1 MYGIQITIQEL
12 FGLSPLDVRLKE
24 ALLGLRG
31 DGATPKTR
39 FDLTSLRILQPRMSF
54 PLWLGDRVSGR
65 RVPIYN
71 FFCRTQPPPE
81 EGWSLRVTQ
90 ARDYRGL
97 QATYDSH
104 NGTDFA
110 VPPGTMVVAAAAGRV
125 LRVSNEFHRGGLK
138 VFIDHGRGLFTSS
151 NHLARS
157 YVEPGE
163 VVRRGQPIA
172 LSGYS
177 GMDGVLAFPFSTPH
191 VHFNVWRGGEYVDP
205 FARDDEVSLWRTRN
219 DPRPW
224 DGAGDPWSYEP
235 TPWDAA
241 AIDEALSACIHDG
254 ARADILSGR
263 DLAERGMNAHFQLS
277 YFPTRFSSRPRLVS
291 ASWPPEPSLDLPFS
305 IADFDGV
312 AFPSDERSRVRG

>member
-1 MYGIQITIQEL
+1 MYGANITVKEL
-12 FGLSPLDVRLKE
+12 FGLSPLPVRLRE
-24 ALLGLRG
+24 AVLTLRG
-31 DGATPKTR
+31 DDATPKSR
-39 FDLTSLRILQPRMSF
+39 FDLTTLRILQPRMSL
-54 PLWLGDRVSGR
+54 PLWLGERCNGR
-65 RVPIYN
+65 LAPIYN

-110 VPPGTMVVAAAAGRV
+110 IPPGTVVVAAAAGRV
-125 LRVSNEFHRGGLK
+125 LRVSSEFHRGGLK
-138 VFIDHGRGLFTSS
+138 VFLDHGRGLLTSY

-157 YVEPGE
+157 CVEVGE

-177 GMDGVLAFPFSTPH
+177 GIDAVVAFPFTTPH
-191 VHFNVWRGGEYVDP
+191 LHFNVWRGGEYVDP
-205 FARDDEVSLWRTRN
+205 FAREGEVSLWRSRN

-224 DGAGDPWSYEP
+224 DGTGNPWSYEP
-235 TPWDAA
+235 TPWDQAGVEQ
-241 AIDEALSACIHDG
+241 AISDCIHDG

-263 DLAERGMNAHFQLS
+263 DLAERAMNAHFQMS
-277 YFPTRFSSRPRLVS
+277 YFPTRFHARPRLFRD
-291 ASWPPEPSLDLPFS
+291 SWPPEPCLDLPFS

-312 AFPSDERSRVRG
+312 LFPSEERSRVKS